1 MTETKYYKLIKLSS
15 GETIVCGTNET
26 LKNITRKKTI
36 TVFNPVILN
45 TIRVPRPGGIIE
57 SFMLTPWFNVS
68 DTEEFQIISAHI
80 ISAGD
85 ASDTMLDIY
94 SSFLAQREQ
103 ENEDD
108 SEIKSA
114 EELEEESND
123 EFDQFM
129 QAIVEKIGEQSEEE
143 NEGRE
148 ELSFGR
154 ARRNTR
160 TLH

>member
-1 MTETKYYKLIKLSS
+1 MTETKYYKIIKLSS
-15 GETIVCGTNET
+15 GETIVCGTNENF
-26 LKNITRKKTI
+26 KHISRKKTI
-36 TVFNPVILN
+36 TVFNPVVLN
-45 TIRVPRPGGIIE
+45 VIRVPRPGGIIE

-68 DTEEFQIISAHI
+68 DTEEFQIVSAHI
-80 ISAGD
+80 ISSGD
-85 ASDTMLDIY
+85 ASDTMLEIY
-94 SSFLAQREQ
+94 SNFLAQREL
-103 ENEDD
+103 EKEED
-108 SEIKSA
+108 SEIKTA
-114 EELEEESND
+114 EDFEEENND

-143 NEGRE
+143 TEGRD